1 MNYRAFYD
9 LVTEEMELLQSF
21 DVTGDYRQCKA
32 LAALYELQ
40 DYLAHKIAEQCDKI
54 AEK

>member
-9 LVTEEMELLQSF
+9 LVVEEKERLQDF

-40 DYLAHKIAEQCDKI
+40 DYLAHKIAEQGD
-54 AEK
+54 EE

>member
-1 MNYRAFYD
+1 MNYRTFYD
-9 LVTEEMELLQSF
+9 LVIEEKERLQEI

-40 DYLAHKIAEQCDKI
+40 DYLAHKIAEQNT
-54 AEK
+54 EE

>member
-9 LVTEEMELLQSF
+9 LVVEEKERLQAF

-40 DYLAHKIAEQCDKI
+40 DYLANKIAEQVD
-54 AEK
+54 EE

>member
-9 LVTEEMELLQSF
+9 LVVEEKEHLQGF

-40 DYLAHKIAEQCDKI
+40 DYLSNKIAEQGD
-54 AEK
+54 EE